1 MWRKI
6 KALVPNVRQEAV
18 AKFPEVVPESANQS
32 NVAHFSSIQPP
43 AKSSP
48 FYENHSS
55 QFLGLIKYPSSIFGT
70 RLPFFFSNI
79 LVLFKYGRY
88 EPLSPSLPV
97 KVNIG

>member
-6 KALVPNVRQEAV
+6 KALVSNVRQEAV
-18 AKFPEVVPESANQS
+18 AKFPEVVPESANH
-32 NVAHFSSIQPP
+32 VAHFSSIQPP
-43 AKSSP
+43 AKSSR

-70 RLPFFFSNI
+70 RSPFFFPNI